1 MNNLSQKA
9 MLVSLTLGSWGATKS
24 DRDLSRELVANCEAE
39 DGSLMA
45 SKRIVN
51 KRMLKSVKNIDLKI
65 RNTFNEVTL
74 PWSAKSHILPIQNVW
89 TVRETIYKLFDE
101 RSEKVEEFLSWY
113 ARFLDENSVNF
124 HGTAYNPDDFPTV
137 EEVRSK
143 FHARLDFAPV
153 GEVTDFRNENP
164 DIEKLVSETAKF
176 AEEEVSKTILR
187 RVISKLSNFV
197 TALEKYSDQDPSEEF
212 DKRAGSFRNATVE
225 KVRDLINELPALNI
239 TNNKEINLLIL
250 DLKDKFPYDADM
262 LRSDELARKE
272 SMSEAEK
279 LLDSLSAWI

>member
-74 PWSAKSHILPIQNVW
+74 PWSAKSHFLPIQNVW

-101 RSEKVEEFLSWY
+101 RSEKVEEFLS
-113 ARFLDENSVNF
+113 
-124 HGTAYNPDDFPTV
+124 
-137 EEVRSK
+137 
-143 FHARLDFAPV
+143 
-153 GEVTDFRNENP
+153 
-164 DIEKLVSETAKF
+164 
-176 AEEEVSKTILR
+176 
-187 RVISKLSNFV
+187 
-197 TALEKYSDQDPSEEF
+197 
-212 DKRAGSFRNATVE
+212 
-225 KVRDLINELPALNI
+225 
-239 TNNKEINLLIL
+239 
-250 DLKDKFPYDADM
+250 
-262 LRSDELARKE
+262 
-272 SMSEAEK
+272 
-279 LLDSLSAWI
+279 